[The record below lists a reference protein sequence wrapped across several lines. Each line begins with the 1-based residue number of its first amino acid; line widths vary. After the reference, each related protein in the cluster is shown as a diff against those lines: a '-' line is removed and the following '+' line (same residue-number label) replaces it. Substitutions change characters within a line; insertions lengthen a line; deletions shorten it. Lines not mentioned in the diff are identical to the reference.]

1 MSNYSDFF
9 AANKTGWN
17 KRTAVHKDSAFYDL
31 EGFRAGKPAL
41 NSIELD
47 EVGDVTGKSLLHLQC
62 HFGMDTLDWARRG
75 AKVTGLDFSENA
87 IAIANNLAAELSP
100 DARFVCA
107 NVYDLN
113 QHITESFDIVFCSY
127 GVVGWLPD
135 LKKWAQLVA
144 AKVQP
149 GGFFYLAEFHPVV
162 WMFDDNFEKIIY
174 AYDDQGVIE
183 TELSGTYAD
192 RDAPISGKEYGW
204 NHSLS
209 EVINALIEAGLELT
223 SLNEWM
229 YSPHPC
235 FNKVVEVSKG
245 KWQIEG
251 LEGKIPLVYSIKA
264 GKPVNG

>member
-1 MSNYSDFF
+1 MSDYSEYF

-17 KRTAVHKDSAFYDL
+17 QRTAFHKDSSFYDL
-31 EGFRAGKPAL
+31 KGFREGKTVL

-75 AKVTGLDFSENA
+75 ASVTGLDFSEEA
-87 IAIANNLAAELSP
+87 IATANNLATELSL
-100 DARFVCA
+100 DAHFVCA
-107 NVYDLN
+107 NVYDLD
-113 QHITESFDIVFCSY
+113 QQITESFDIVFSSY

-135 LKKWAQLVA
+135 LNKWAQLVA
-144 AKVQP
+144 AKVKP

-192 RDAPISGKEYGW
+192 REAPIRGKEYGW

-209 EVINALIEAGLELT
+209 EVINALIQAGLELT

-235 FNKVVEVSKG
+235 FNKVTEVSTG

-251 LEGKIPLVYSIKA
+251 LEGKIPMVYSIKA
-264 GKPVNG
+264 HKPVNG